1 MAIKHTQPLLK
12 LRIEGPGVRS
22 GAISVPDLVRI
33 CQATQDAV
41 SRQAEAM
48 RGGQSLRPGPK
59 SSVVYQECTLELTG
73 IKKGSTVLPFALA
86 KPQQPLPIP
95 DMTTFG
101 RDVVR
106 EVATAVKNLG
116 SRTPRKNVHFEA
128 GLLDSLREMGEVLN
142 KDVTKIEWIVP
153 GNGKRAVKAVFD
165 KRVRE
170 RVLERIKAPST
181 RTETVEGVLEMAD
194 FKEQDHKCRIH
205 PPVGQPIACTF
216 APEQEQEVYDALR
229 KPVRI
234 VGTATVN
241 PNNEKVESIC
251 IQSIGVIEQLLIG
264 AKDFHSGRSLQQLA
278 EAQGVEPLNNPK
290 VLVGG
295 WPDGEDIDEFLED
308 IYSSRGA

>member
-1 MAIKHTQPLLK
+1 MAKRTKPLLK

-33 CQATQDAV
+33 CQAAQDAV
-41 SRQAEAM
+41 NRQAEAM

-73 IKKGSTVLPFALA
+73 IKRGSTVLPFSLA

-95 DMTTFG
+95 EMTTFG
-101 RDVVR
+101 RDVVG
-106 EVATAVKNLG
+106 EVAAAVKSLG
-116 SRTPRKNVHFEA
+116 ARKPHKNSHYEP
-128 GLLDSLREMGEVLN
+128 GLLDSLREMGEVLG

-153 GNGKRAVKAVFD
+153 GNGHRAFKAIFD

-170 RVLERIKAPST
+170 RVMERIKAPST
-181 RTETVEGVLEMAD
+181 RSETLEGVLEMAD

-205 PPVGQPIACTF
+205 PPLGQPILCTF
-216 APEQEQEVYDALR
+216 APEQEQDVYDALR

-234 VGTATVN
+234 EGTATVN
-241 PNNEKVESIC
+241 PNSGKVESIA
-251 IQSIGVIEQLLIG
+251 IRRLGVVEQLLVG
-264 AKDFHSGRSLQQLA
+264 AKEFHSGRSLRQLA
-278 EAQGVEPLNNPK
+278 DAQGVAPLDDPK

-295 WPDGEDIDEFLED
+295 WPEGEDVDAFLED
-308 IYSSRGA
+308 IYSTRGA